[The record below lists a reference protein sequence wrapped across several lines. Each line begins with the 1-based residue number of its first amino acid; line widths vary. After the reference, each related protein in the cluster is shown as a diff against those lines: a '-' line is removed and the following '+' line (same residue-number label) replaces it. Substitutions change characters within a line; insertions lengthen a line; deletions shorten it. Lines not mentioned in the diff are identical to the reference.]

1 MLPPIRPSPTIP
13 ICMVSPPCSA
23 AAWDMVRRGPGA
35 KPRISDR
42 EQRGAIDYDP
52 IS

>member
-1 MLPPIRPSPTIP
+1 
-13 ICMVSPPCSA
+13 
-23 AAWDMVRRGPGA
+23 MVRRGPGA

-42 EQRGAIDYDP
+42 EQRGVIDFDP